1 MFHRF
6 LVAFLLAVV
15 ASCVGEA
22 AYADDTA
29 AEPNSAN
36 QADVLRE
43 LGELRR
49 LASQLNERIEALER
63 TVAGAEGVSDSQP
76 PLALDGYCPVEL
88 VENWKWVLGS
98 PRFGAIHEGRTY
110 LFKDAEAK
118 SAFLMMPDRY
128 APVLR
133 GSDAVAWFDDGKDVP
148 GSREYGG
155 TYDGRVYLFANKEN
169 LARFYAEAERYAKM
183 VAERSADPESSTA
196 ESGSNQRANA
206 AQQDERMPADRG
218 TAEGPGRRR
227 AAGCSTLRLRRILRP
242 RRTR

>member
-1 MFHRF
+1 MFRRV
-6 LVAFLLAVV
+6 LIASLLATV
-15 ASCVGEA
+15 ASCGAGA
-22 AYADDTA
+22 ACADDAA
-29 AEPNSAN
+29 AEPDAAN
-36 QADVLRE
+36 RADLLRE
-43 LGELRR
+43 LGEIRR

-63 TVAGAEGVSDSQP
+63 TVAGAEGVSDSKP

-118 SAFLMMPDRY
+118 SAFLMMPERY

-133 GSDAVAWFDDGKDVP
+133 GSDAVAWFDEGKDLP

-169 LARFYAEAERYAKM
+169 LSRFYAEAELYAKM
-183 VAERSADPESSTA
+183 VAERSATSESSTA
-196 ESGSNQRANA
+196 ESNGNQDANA
-206 AQQDERMPADRG
+206 AQQDERVLPDRG
-218 TAEGPGRRR
+218 TAEAPSRQR
-227 AAGCSTLRLRRILRP
+227 AAGSSAFRLRRILRP
-242 RRTR
+242 HRTR